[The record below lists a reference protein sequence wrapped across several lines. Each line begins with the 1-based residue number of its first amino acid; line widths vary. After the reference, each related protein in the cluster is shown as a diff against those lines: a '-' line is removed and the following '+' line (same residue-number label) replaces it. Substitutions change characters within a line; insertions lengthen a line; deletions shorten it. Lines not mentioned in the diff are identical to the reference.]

1 MSRAVKYTKELL
13 EEAVRA
19 SSSMSG
25 ALRWMGARPDG
36 GTHTHISRRI
46 KRLGIDTSHF
56 TGRDSQKGKPP
67 QNRLDWTEILVLKP
81 VKSNR
86 QAPKRLRRALLESG
100 RQHKCEGC
108 GMDPIWCGEAL
119 ILHVDHIDGNPNDSR
134 PENVRFLCPNCHSQT
149 PTWAGR
155 RRFGFNS
162 DLSES

>member
-1 MSRAVKYTKELL
+1 MSRAVKYTKEML

-19 SSSMSG
+19 SSSLSD
-25 ALRWMGARPDG
+25 ALRWMGARTDG

-46 KRLGIDTSHF
+46 KKLGIDTSHF

-67 QNRLDWTEILVLKP
+67 RNRLDWTEILVLKSAG
-81 VKSNR
+81 SNR

-108 GMDPIWCGEAL
+108 GMDPVWRGDRL
-119 ILHVDHIDGNPNDSR
+119 IFHVDHIDGNPHDSR

-155 RRFGFNS
+155 NRFRVNS